1 MFNYLDCKHLE
12 AAKFCNETITHNRN
26 GLKKKKE
33 LYWWWCLNERWM
45 KVKAGYTNLIVF

>member
-26 GLKKKKE
+26 GLKKKKNYIGGGV
-33 LYWWWCLNERWM
+33 LMRD
-45 KVKAGYTNLIVF
+45 G